1 MIPTIMIEE
10 MIKIDIDQIA
20 YIEKFNLVDKI
31 KVDQGMNRFVGEEIL
46 GVT

>member
-1 MIPTIMIEE
+1 MSEC
-10 MIKIDIDQIA
+10 DIDQIA
-20 YIEKFNLVDKI
+20 YIEKFNLVGKI